1 MSDAVWQR
9 FLVEARDEAAAL
21 RAAAELA
28 ALSTAEQRRLAG
40 AMFALRSS
48 ASLLGVDAVARAAAV
63 AEAALRETAS
73 EGWSELRAPLAACAT
88 AIAAAVE
95 TLAHPD
101 ASGARLDDTRA
112 LDAAVAAL
120 GGERTRAPALPTPA
134 TVPPPPPSGDDAI
147 WVPQVDADMIEPFL
161 EEAAERI
168 EALSQ
173 KLLRLET
180 APGDHELVREIFR
193 DLHTIKGS
201 SAFVG
206 LKRMNVLAHA
216 AEDLVG
222 QLRDGARAADRA
234 VIDALLGALDVLR
247 AILHAAASVDPA
259 KGARVDVPIEEPVAR
274 LRAPGASVPPSTW
287 PPSDVG
293 AVTSGMNVH
302 SPGGGAPGGG
312 APGGGAPGGGASG
325 GAAGGAGESQR
336 TLRVDFDKLDTLL
349 NLVGELVLARARLH
363 GTIASVSVLSRELD
377 GLVRRARL
385 SRGRLD
391 LDDVDRFQ
399 RILAELGNDLG
410 GGAGALDHVSAELRQ
425 QVMKLRMLPI
435 ARVFTKYHRTVRELS
450 NTLGKRARLE
460 VVGGDTELDKVL
472 IEQLD
477 DPLLHLVRNAI
488 DHGLE
493 TPAARRAAGK
503 PEEGVV
509 TLAAHHRGN
518 QILVE
523 VRDDGAGIDPARLRE
538 KAREKKLAGDDELA
552 AMDDTAVLDLI
563 FRPGFSTAARVTDVS
578 GRGVGMD
585 VVRDTIGKLSGTIEL
600 RSTPG
605 SGTTFVLK
613 LPLTLAIVQ
622 VLLVRVGGEDY
633 ALPLDIVQRT
643 LSVTPDDVHR
653 VYDREVLFVGDEQ
666 IPLIWT
672 AAALEM
678 GEAGPPVDFG
688 GAREWPV
695 VLVGAAGQTWALA
708 VERLV
713 GKREIV
719 LKSLGALFDDV
730 PCAAGA
736 TLIGER
742 VAVIL
747 DAAEVVQRALAR
759 APAHAAARGM
769 NIHSAT
775 GGVTASTSSEKR
787 RPRILLAEDSDV
799 VREQLRRVLEAHGY
813 DVVPARDGAEALDI
827 AERDPIGFDL
837 VSTDVMMPRLDGYE
851 LTRALRQHPRHRDV
865 PLIMVT
871 SKGEQLDRIRG
882 FDAGVDEYMTKP
894 LDSGEL
900 VRVVERHI
908 GRRHA

>member
-1 MSDAVWQR
+1 
-9 FLVEARDEAAAL
+9 
-21 RAAAELA
+21 
-28 ALSTAEQRRLAG
+28 
-40 AMFALRSS
+40 
-48 ASLLGVDAVARAAAV
+48 
-63 AEAALRETAS
+63 
-73 EGWSELRAPLAACAT
+73 
-88 AIAAAVE
+88 
-95 TLAHPD
+95 
-101 ASGARLDDTRA
+101 
-112 LDAAVAAL
+112 
-120 GGERTRAPALPTPA
+120 
-134 TVPPPPPSGDDAI
+134 
-147 WVPQVDADMIEPFL
+147 MIEPFL

-168 EALSQ
+168 EALAQ
-173 KLLRLET
+173 KLMRLESS
-180 APGDHELVREIFR
+180 PGDVELVREIFR

-206 LKRMNVLAHA
+206 LNRMNQLAHA

-222 QLRDGARAADRA
+222 QLRDGARSADRA
-234 VIDALLGALDVLR
+234 VIDALLGALDALR
-247 AILHAAASVDPA
+247 AILQAAASVDA
-259 KGARVDVPIEEPVAR
+259 TAGARIDVSIEREVAR
-274 LRAPGASVPPSTW
+274 LRAPGASVGAAPSSALSPPSSS
-287 PPSDVG
+287 PSSAG
-293 AVTSGMNVH
+293 SSAAVD
-302 SPGGGAPGGG
+302 A
-312 APGGGAPGGGASG
+312 
-325 GAAGGAGESQR
+325 QR

-363 GTIASVSVLSRELD
+363 GTIASVAVLSRELD
-377 GLVRRARL
+377 GLVRRARV
-385 SRGRLD
+385 SRGQLD

-410 GGAGALDHVSAELRQ
+410 AGAGALDHVSAELRQ

-450 NTLGKRARLE
+450 NSLGKRARLDIA
-460 VVGGDTELDKVL
+460 GGDTELDKVL

-477 DPLLHLVRNAI
+477 DPLLHLVRNAV

-493 TPAARRAAGK
+493 EPAARRAAGK

-518 QILVE
+518 QIIVE
-523 VRDDGAGIDPARLRE
+523 VSDDGAGIEPARLRE
-538 KAREKKLAGDDELA
+538 KARDQELASDDELA
-552 AMDDTAVLDLI
+552 AMDDSAVLELI
-563 FRPGFSTAARVTDVS
+563 FRPGFSTATRVTDVS

-585 VVRDTIGKLSGTIEL
+585 VVRDAIGRLSGSIEL

-605 SGTTFVLK
+605 AGTTFVLR

-622 VLLVRVGGEDY
+622 VLLVRVAGEDY
-633 ALPLDIVQRT
+633 ALPLDIVKRT
-643 LSVTPDDVHR
+643 LAVTPSDVHR
-653 VYDREVLFVGDEQ
+653 VYDRELLLFGDEQ

-672 AAALEM
+672 AEALEM
-678 GEAGPPVDFG
+678 GDGGPPNDFG
-688 GAREWPV
+688 SALGGAKEWPV
-695 VLVGAAGQTWALA
+695 VLVDAAGQTYALA

-719 LKSLGALFDDV
+719 LKSLGALLSEV

-747 DAAEVVQRALAR
+747 DVVELVQRALSRPAGRAVASR
-759 APAHAAARGM
+759 APSPIG
-769 NIHSAT
+769 
-775 GGVTASTSSEKR
+775 SEPKK

-799 VREQLRRVLEAHGY
+799 VREQLKRVLEAHGY
-813 DVVPARDGAEALDI
+813 DVVAARDGAEALEL
-827 AERDPIGFDL
+827 AERDPVGFDL
-837 VSTDVMMPRLDGYE
+837 VSTDVMMPKLDGYE

-871 SKGEQLDRIRG
+871 SKGEHLDRVRG

-894 LDSGEL
+894 LDAGEL
-900 VRVVERHI
+900 VRVVERHL

>member
-1 MSDAVWQR
+1 MSDALWQS
-9 FLVEARDEAAAL
+9 FLVEARDEAEAL
-21 RAAAELA
+21 AAASRLA
-28 ALSTAEQRRLAG
+28 ALATAEQLRLAG
-40 AMFALRSS
+40 AMFALRTS
-48 ASLLGVDAVARAAAV
+48 AALYGVEPLARAAAAAEV
-63 AEAALRETAS
+63 ALTDRPADAW
-73 EGWSELRAPLAACAT
+73 GDLRAPLAEC
-88 AIAAAVE
+88 AAAMRAAVDA
-95 TLAHPD
+95 LANPD
-101 ASGARLDDTRA
+101 ASGARIEDTKA
-112 LDAAVAAL
+112 LDAAVTAL
-120 GGERTRAPALPTPA
+120 GGDRPRTAPATAAATATAQPA
-134 TVPPPPPSGDDAI
+134 DDAL

-173 KLLRLET
+173 KLLRLES
-180 APGDHELVREIFR
+180 APGDTELVREIFR

-206 LKRMNVLAHA
+206 LRRMNAVAHA

-222 QLRDGARAADRA
+222 RLREGARGADKA
-234 VIDALLGALDVLR
+234 VVDALLGALDILR
-247 AILHAAASVDPA
+247 AILQAAATVDPQKGARIDVPVEEPIARLRVPGASAASVTSS
-259 KGARVDVPIEEPVAR
+259 
-274 LRAPGASVPPSTW
+274 APS
-287 PPSDVG
+287 
-293 AVTSGMNVH
+293 AVT
-302 SPGGGAPGGG
+302 
-312 APGGGAPGGGASG
+312 ASSE
-325 GAAGGAGESQR
+325 ARQ

-435 ARVFTKYHRTVRELS
+435 ARVFTKYHRTVRELA

-460 VVGGDTELDKVL
+460 ISGGDTELDKVL

-493 TPAARRAAGK
+493 LPAARRAAGK
-503 PEEGVV
+503 PDEGVV
-509 TLAAHHRGN
+509 TLAARHRGN
-518 QILVE
+518 QIIVE
-523 VRDDGAGIDPARLRE
+523 VRDDGAGIDPARLRD
-538 KAREKKLAGDDELA
+538 KAREKRLASDEELA

-585 VVRDTIGKLSGTIEL
+585 VVRDTIQKLSGSIEL

-605 SGTTFVLK
+605 QGTTFTLK

-622 VLLVRVGGEDY
+622 VLLVRVAGEDY

-643 LSVTPDDVHR
+643 LAVRPDDVHR
-653 VYDREVLFVGDEQ
+653 VYDRDVLFVGEEQ
-666 IPLIWT
+666 IPLLWT
-672 AAALEM
+672 AEALEM
-678 GEAGPPVDFG
+678 GDGGPPVDLG
-688 GAREWPV
+688 GAVEWPV
-695 VLVGAAGQTWALA
+695 VLVDAAGETYALA

-719 LKSLGALFDDV
+719 LKSLGALLSDV

-747 DAAEVVQRALAR
+747 DVVQVIQRALAR
-759 APAHAAARGM
+759 PASRGM
-769 NIHSAT
+769 NVHSAQP
-775 GGVTASTSSEKR
+775 ASPAAKR

-813 DVVPARDGAEALDI
+813 DVIPARDGAEALEL
-827 AERDPIGFDL
+827 AERDPVGFDL
-837 VSTDVMMPRLDGYE
+837 VSTDVMMPKLDGYE

-871 SKGEQLDRIRG
+871 SKGEHLDRVRG

-908 GRRHA
+908 GKRHS

>member
-1 MSDAVWQR
+1 MSDALWQQ

-21 RAAAELA
+21 GAAARLA
-28 ALSTAEQRRLAG
+28 ALSTAEQHRLAG
-40 AMFALRSS
+40 AMFALQAS
-48 ASLLGVDAVARAAAV
+48 AALLGVDAIARAAAA
-63 AEAALRETAS
+63 AEEALSDRGADA
-73 EGWSELRAPLAACAT
+73 WLDLRAPLAACAAAMT
-88 AIAAAVE
+88 AAIDA
-95 TLAHPD
+95 LAHPD

-112 LDAAVAAL
+112 LDAAVVAL
-120 GGERTRAPALPTPA
+120 GGDRERPAAPPPA
-134 TVPPPPPSGDDAI
+134 TMAGAAPSPPTDDAVWI
-147 WVPQVDADMIEPFL
+147 PQVDADMIEPFL

-173 KLLRLET
+173 KLMRLESS
-180 APGDHELVREIFR
+180 PGDVELVREIFR

-206 LKRMNVLAHA
+206 LKRMNQLAHA

-222 QLRDGARAADRA
+222 QLRDGARSADRA
-234 VIDALLGALDVLR
+234 VIDALLGALDALR
-247 AILHAAASVDPA
+247 AILQAAASVDPTA
-259 KGARVDVPIEEPVAR
+259 GARIDVAIDREVAR
-274 LRAPGASVPPSTW
+274 LRAPGASVASPPSAAPP
-287 PPSDVG
+287 PPSAA
-293 AVTSGMNVH
+293 AV
-302 SPGGGAPGGG
+302 AD
-312 APGGGAPGGGASG
+312 A
-325 GAAGGAGESQR
+325 QR

-450 NTLGKRARLE
+450 NSLGKRARLDI
-460 VVGGDTELDKVL
+460 VGGDTELDKVL

-493 TPAARRAAGK
+493 APAARRAAGK

-518 QILVE
+518 QIIVE
-523 VRDDGAGIDPARLRE
+523 VRDDGAGIEPARLRD
-538 KAREKKLAGDDELA
+538 KAREKKLASDEELA

-585 VVRDTIGKLSGTIEL
+585 VVRDTIQRLSGSIEL

-605 SGTTFVLK
+605 AGTTFVLR
-613 LPLTLAIVQ
+613 LPLTLAIVN
-622 VLLVRVGGEDY
+622 VLLVRVAGEDY

-643 LSVTPDDVHR
+643 LAVAPDDVHR
-653 VYDREVLFVGDEQ
+653 VYDREVLFVGDQQ

-672 AAALEM
+672 AEALEM
-678 GEAGPPVDFG
+678 GDGGPPVDLG
-688 GAREWPV
+688 GARDWPV
-695 VLVGAAGQTWALA
+695 VLVDAAGQTYALA

-719 LKSLGALFDDV
+719 LKSLGALLSDV

-747 DAAEVVQRALAR
+747 DVVQVVQRALSRPAAR
-759 APAHAAARGM
+759 AAVSRPP
-769 NIHSAT
+769 SAV
-775 GGVTASTSSEKR
+775 GPEHKR

-799 VREQLRRVLEAHGY
+799 VREQLKRVLEAHGY
-813 DVVPARDGAEALDI
+813 DVVAARDGAEAWEI
-827 AERDPIGFDL
+827 ASRDTIGFDL
-837 VSTDVMMPRLDGYE
+837 VSTDVMMPKLDGYE

-871 SKGEQLDRIRG
+871 SKGEHLDRVRG

-900 VRVVERHI
+900 VRAVERHI

>member
-1 MSDAVWQR
+1 MIDELWQR

-21 RAAAELA
+21 AAAARLA
-28 ALSTAEQRRLAG
+28 ALSTAEQHRLAG
-40 AMFALRSS
+40 ALFALRTS
-48 ASLLGVDAVARAAAV
+48 AALLGVDAVARAASA
-63 AEAALRETAS
+63 AEASLTERGAAA
-73 EGWSELRAPLAACAT
+73 WIDLRAPLAACAA
-88 AIAAAVE
+88 AIGAAVE
-95 TLAHPD
+95 TLARPD

-112 LDAAVAAL
+112 LDEAAAAL
-120 GGERTRAPALPTPA
+120 GGDRSSVPAEPPPAATPA
-134 TVPPPPPSGDDAI
+134 APSGDDAL

-161 EEAAERI
+161 EEAAERT

-173 KLLRLET
+173 KLLRLES
-180 APGDHELVREIFR
+180 APGDVELVREIFR

-206 LKRMNVLAHA
+206 LRRMNRLAHA

-222 QLRDGARAADRA
+222 QLRDGGRAADRS
-234 VIDALLGALDVLR
+234 VIDALLGALDALR
-247 AILHAAASVDPA
+247 AILQAATGVDA
-259 KGARVDVPIEEPVAR
+259 TTGARIDVPIEEPIAR
-274 LRAPGASVPPSTW
+274 LRAPGTAAAPAPSTT
-287 PPSDVG
+287 PAATPATSAG
-293 AVTSGMNVH
+293 SAVDTR
-302 SPGGGAPGGG
+302 
-312 APGGGAPGGGASG
+312 
-325 GAAGGAGESQR
+325 Q

-363 GTIASVSVLSRELD
+363 GTIASVSVLARELE

-391 LDDVDRFQ
+391 LEDVDRFQ

-410 GGAGALDHVSAELRQ
+410 GGAGDLDHVSADLRQ

-435 ARVFTKYHRTVRELS
+435 ARIFTKYHRTVRELS

-460 VVGGDTELDKVL
+460 IIGGDTELDKVL

-477 DPLLHLVRNAI
+477 DPLMHLVRNAV

-493 TPAARRAAGK
+493 LPAARHTAGK
-503 PEEGVV
+503 PDEGVI
-509 TLAAHHRGN
+509 TLSAHHRGN

-538 KAREKKLAGDDELA
+538 KAREKRLASDEELA
-552 AMDDTAVLDLI
+552 AMNDSDVLELI

-585 VVRDTIGKLSGTIEL
+585 VVRDTIQKLSGSIEL

-605 SGTTFVLK
+605 SGTTFTLK

-622 VLLVRVGGEDY
+622 VLLVRVAGEDY
-633 ALPLDIVQRT
+633 ALPLDSVLRT
-643 LSVTPDDVHR
+643 LAVSSSDVHR
-653 VYDREVLFVGDEQ
+653 VYDREVLFVGDQ
-666 IPLIWT
+666 QVPLIWT
-672 AAALEM
+672 AEALEM
-678 GEAGPPVDFG
+678 GDGVPPVDLG
-688 GAREWPV
+688 GASEWPI
-695 VLVGAAGQTWALA
+695 VLVDAAGETYALA
-708 VERLV
+708 VERLI

-719 LKSLGALFDDV
+719 LKSLGALLVDV

-747 DAAEVVQRALAR
+747 DVVEVVQRALAR
-759 APAHAAARGM
+759 SP
-769 NIHSAT
+769 SA
-775 GGVTASTSSEKR
+775 VR
-787 RPRILLAEDSDV
+787 RPPSAPERTAEGGTRKARILLAEDSDV
-799 VREQLRRVLEAHGY
+799 VREQLKRVLEAHGY
-813 DVVPARDGAEALDI
+813 EVVTARDGAEALDI
-827 AERDPIGFDL
+827 ANRDPLGFDL
-837 VSTDVMMPRLDGYE
+837 VSTDVMMPKLDGYE

-871 SKGEQLDRIRG
+871 SKGEHLDRVRG

-894 LDSGEL
+894 LDGGEL
-900 VRVVERHI
+900 VRAVDRCLGRHL
-908 GRRHA
+908 GRHPGSHPGRPHGRPA

>member
-1 MSDAVWQR
+1 MSTPANSDVLWQR
-9 FLVEARDEAAAL
+9 FLVEARDQAGALAAAT
-21 RAAAELA
+21 ALA
-28 ALSTAEQRRLAG
+28 ALSTAEQRRVAG
-40 AMFALRSS
+40 AMFALRTS
-48 ASLLGVDAVARAAAV
+48 ASLYGVEPLARAAAA
-63 AEAALRETAS
+63 AEDALSEKSPAAWAD
-73 EGWSELRAPLAACAT
+73 LRAPLAACAD
-88 AIAAAVE
+88 ALAAAVAA
-95 TLAHPD
+95 LASPD

-112 LDAAVAAL
+112 LDAAVAGL
-120 GGERTRAPALPTPA
+120 GGDRARAPE
-134 TVPPPPPSGDDAI
+134 PPPPATPSSNASDDAV

-173 KLLRLET
+173 KLLRLES
-180 APGDHELVREIFR
+180 APGDAELVREIFR

-206 LKRMNVLAHA
+206 LRRMNRLAHA

-222 QLRDGARAADRA
+222 QLREGTRGADRA
-234 VIDALLGALDVLR
+234 VIDALLGALDSLR
-247 AILHAAASVDPA
+247 AILAAAAAVDPSAGA
-259 KGARVDVPIEEPVAR
+259 KIDVPIDAAVAQLRQPSAVSHAHAAPDAAPAEAARKPDGARRAAEER
-274 LRAPGASVPPSTW
+274 
-287 PPSDVG
+287 
-293 AVTSGMNVH
+293 
-302 SPGGGAPGGG
+302 
-312 APGGGAPGGGASG
+312 
-325 GAAGGAGESQR
+325 Q

-385 SRGRLD
+385 ARGRLD

-410 GGAGALDHVSAELRQ
+410 GGASDLDHVSADLRA

-450 NTLGKRARLE
+450 NSLQKRARLE
-460 VVGGDTELDKVL
+460 IVGGDTELDKVL

-477 DPLLHLVRNAI
+477 DPLMHLVRNSI
-488 DHGLE
+488 DHGIE
-493 TPAARRAAGK
+493 PPAARRAAGK
-503 PEEGVV
+503 ADEGVV
-509 TLAAHHRGN
+509 TLSARHRGN
-518 QILVE
+518 QIIVE
-523 VRDDGAGIDPARLRE
+523 VRDDGAGIDPARLRA
-538 KAREKKLAGDDELA
+538 KAREKQLASEEELA
-552 AMDDTAVLDLI
+552 SMDDTAVLDLI
-563 FRPGFSTAARVTDVS
+563 FRPGFSTATRVTDIS

-585 VVRDTIGKLSGTIEL
+585 VVRDAIGKLSGSIEL

-605 SGTTFVLK
+605 DGTIFTLK

-622 VLLVRVGGEDY
+622 VLLVRVAGEDY
-633 ALPLDIVQRT
+633 ALPLDIVSRT
-643 LSVTPDDVHR
+643 LAVSPDDVHR
-653 VYDREVLFVGDEQ
+653 VYDREVLFIGDQQ
-666 IPLIWT
+666 IPLVWT
-672 AAALEM
+672 AEALEM
-678 GEAGPPVDFG
+678 GDGGPPVDLG

-695 VLVGAAGQTWALA
+695 VLVDAGGEAYALA

-719 LKSLGALFDDV
+719 LKSLGALLNEV

-736 TLIGER
+736 TLIGDR

-747 DAAEVVQRALAR
+747 DVVQVVQRALAR
-759 APAHAAARGM
+759 KTGPRKPPSSALPSPAA
-769 NIHSAT
+769 
-775 GGVTASTSSEKR
+775 EKK

-799 VREQLRRVLEAHGY
+799 VREQLRRVLENHGY
-813 DVVPARDGAEALDI
+813 EVVTARDGAEALEI
-827 AERDPIGFDL
+827 ANRDPAGFDL
-837 VSTDVMMPRLDGYE
+837 VSTDVMMPNLDGYE
-851 LTRALRQHPRHRDV
+851 LTRALRRHPRHRDV

-871 SKGEQLDRIRG
+871 SKGEHLDRVRG

-894 LDSGEL
+894 LDGGEL
-900 VRVVERHI
+900 VRVVERHL

>member
-1 MSDAVWQR
+1 MSDAMWQQ
-9 FLVEARDEAAAL
+9 FLVEARDEAEAL
-21 RAAAELA
+21 AAATRLA
-28 ALSTAEQRRLAG
+28 ALSTSEQHRLAG
-40 AMFALRSS
+40 AMFALRTS
-48 ASLLGVDAVARAAAV
+48 AALYGVEALTRAAGA
-63 AEAALRETAS
+63 AEAALTEQPAEAWGDLRE
-73 EGWSELRAPLAACAT
+73 PLGACA
-88 AIAAAVE
+88 AAMRAAVDE
-95 TLAHPD
+95 LANPD

-112 LDAAVAAL
+112 LEAAVVAL
-120 GGERTRAPALPTPA
+120 GGDRERPAAGAAPAPA
-134 TVPPPPPSGDDAI
+134 TAAPSGDDAV

-173 KLLRLET
+173 KLLRLES
-180 APGDHELVREIFR
+180 APGDVELVREIFR

-206 LKRMNVLAHA
+206 LKRMNALAHA

-222 QLRDGARAADRA
+222 QLREGARGADKA
-234 VIDALLGALDVLR
+234 VVDALLGALDTLR
-247 AILHAAASVDPA
+247 AILQAAAAVDPQT
-259 KGARVDVPIEEPVAR
+259 GARIDVPVEEPIAR
-274 LRAPGASVPPSTW
+274 LRAPGASAAVVPSSAPSS
-287 PPSDVG
+287 PAAMSD
-293 AVTSGMNVH
+293 AR
-302 SPGGGAPGGG
+302 
-312 APGGGAPGGGASG
+312 
-325 GAAGGAGESQR
+325 Q
-336 TLRVDFDKLDTLL
+336 TLRVDFDKLDHLL

-410 GGAGALDHVSAELRQ
+410 GGAGALDHVSGELRQ

-460 VVGGDTELDKVL
+460 IAGGDTELDKVL

-493 TPAARRAAGK
+493 LPAARRAAGK
-503 PEEGVV
+503 PDEGVI
-509 TLAAHHRGN
+509 TLAARHRGN
-518 QILVE
+518 QIIVE
-523 VRDDGAGIDPARLRE
+523 ISDDGAGIDPARLRD
-538 KAREKKLAGDDELA
+538 KAREKSLASDEELA

-585 VVRDTIGKLSGTIEL
+585 VVRDTIQKLSGSIEL

-605 SGTTFVLK
+605 QGTAFTLK

-622 VLLVRVGGEDY
+622 VLLVRVAGEDY

-643 LSVTPDDVHR
+643 LAVTPDEVHR
-653 VYDREVLFVGDEQ
+653 VYDRDVLFVGDEQ
-666 IPLIWT
+666 IPLLWT
-672 AAALEM
+672 AEALEM
-678 GEAGPPVDFG
+678 GDGGPPVDLG
-688 GAREWPV
+688 GSVEWPV
-695 VLVGAAGQTWALA
+695 VLVDAAGETYALA

-719 LKSLGALFDDV
+719 LKSLGALLSDV

-747 DAAEVVQRALAR
+747 DVVQVVQRALAR
-759 APAHAAARGM
+759 PASRGM
-769 NIHSAT
+769 NVHSVPA
-775 GGVTASTSSEKR
+775 VPAAKR

-813 DVVPARDGAEALDI
+813 DVIPARDGAEALEL
-827 AERDPIGFDL
+827 AERDPVGFDL

-871 SKGEQLDRIRG
+871 SKGEHLDRVRG

-908 GRRHA
+908 GRRHS

>member
-1 MSDAVWQR
+1 MSDATMSDALWQR

-21 RAAAELA
+21 AAAAELA
-28 ALSTAEQRRLAG
+28 ALSTAEQHRLAG
-40 AMFALRSS
+40 AMFALRAS
-48 ASLLGVDAVARAAAV
+48 AALLGVDAIARAAGA
-63 AEAALRETAS
+63 AEAALSETAS
-73 EGWSELRAPLAACAT
+73 EGWGDLRAPLSACAT
-88 AIAAAVE
+88 AMTAAVE
-95 TLAHPD
+95 ALAHPD
-101 ASGARLDDTRA
+101 ASGARLDDPRA

-120 GGERTRAPALPTPA
+120 GGERKRAPAAAAAATPPAAPT
-134 TVPPPPPSGDDAI
+134 DDAT

-173 KLLRLET
+173 KLLRLES
-180 APGDHELVREIFR
+180 APGDTELVREIFR

-206 LKRMNVLAHA
+206 LKRMNRLAHA

-222 QLRDGARAADRA
+222 QLRDGARSADRA
-234 VIDALLGALDVLR
+234 VIDALLGALDALR
-247 AILHAAASVDPA
+247 AILQAAAAVDPTR
-259 KGARVDVPIEEPVAR
+259 GARVDVPIEEPVAR
-274 LRAPGASVPPSTW
+274 LRAPGASVAPAITSPSTSASA
-287 PPSDVG
+287 P
-293 AVTSGMNVH
+293 
-302 SPGGGAPGGG
+302 APGGG
-312 APGGGAPGGGASG
+312 AATDA
-325 GAAGGAGESQR
+325 QR

-363 GTIASVSVLSRELD
+363 GTIASVSVLARELD
-377 GLVRRARL
+377 GLVRRARM

-399 RILAELGNDLG
+399 RILTELANDLG

-460 VVGGDTELDKVL
+460 IVGGDTELDKVL

-493 TPAARRAAGK
+493 APAARRAAGK
-503 PEEGVV
+503 PEEGVI
-509 TLAAHHRGN
+509 TLAAHQRGN

-523 VRDDGAGIDPARLRE
+523 VRDDGAGIDPARLRQ
-538 KAREKKLAGDDELA
+538 KAREKALASDDELA

-585 VVRDTIGKLSGTIEL
+585 VVRDTIGKLSGSIEL

-605 SGTTFVLK
+605 AGTTFVLK

-643 LSVTPDDVHR
+643 LSVSADDVHR
-653 VYDREVLFVGDEQ
+653 VYDREVLFVGEEQ

-672 AAALEM
+672 AEALEL
-678 GEAGPPVDFG
+678 GDGGPPVDFG

-695 VLVGAAGQTWALA
+695 VLVDAAGQSWALA

-719 LKSLGALFDDV
+719 LKSLGALFDEV

-747 DAAEVVQRALAR
+747 DVAQVVQRALAR
-759 APAHAAARGM
+759 PAVRAVTTNRGM
-769 NIHSAT
+769 KIHSAAAA
-775 GGVTASTSSEKR
+775 V
-787 RPRILLAEDSDV
+787 AE
-799 VREQLRRVLEAHGY
+799 
-813 DVVPARDGAEALDI
+813 
-827 AERDPIGFDL
+827 
-837 VSTDVMMPRLDGYE
+837 
-851 LTRALRQHPRHRDV
+851 
-865 PLIMVT
+865 
-871 SKGEQLDRIRG
+871 
-882 FDAGVDEYMTKP
+882 
-894 LDSGEL
+894 
-900 VRVVERHI
+900 
-908 GRRHA
+908 

>member
-1 MSDAVWQR
+1 MTDALWQR
-9 FLVEARDEAAAL
+9 FLVEARDEAEAL
-21 RAAAELA
+21 AAAARLA
-28 ALSTAEQRRLAG
+28 ALSTSEQLRLAG
-40 AMFALRSS
+40 AMFALRT
-48 ASLLGVDAVARAAAV
+48 AAALYGVEALARAAA
-63 AEAALRETAS
+63 AAQAALTDRGADAW
-73 EGWSELRAPLAACAT
+73 GDLRAPLGVC
-88 AIAAAVE
+88 AAAMRAAVDV
-95 TLAHPD
+95 LAKPD
-101 ASGARLDDTRA
+101 ASGARLDDTKA
-112 LDAAVAAL
+112 LEAATTAL
-120 GGERTRAPALPTPA
+120 GGAREQPAATAVSTPA
-134 TVPPPPPSGDDAI
+134 TMEPGDEAV

-173 KLLRLET
+173 KLLRLES
-180 APGDHELVREIFR
+180 APGDVELVREIFR

-206 LKRMNVLAHA
+206 LKRMNALAHA

-222 QLRDGARAADRA
+222 QLREGARGADKA
-234 VIDALLGALDVLR
+234 VVDALLGALDTLR
-247 AILHAAASVDPA
+247 AILQAAAAVDPQ
-259 KGARVDVPIEEPVAR
+259 KGARIDVPVEEPIAR
-274 LRAPGASVPPSTW
+274 LRAPGAATTTATST
-287 PPSDVG
+287 
-293 AVTSGMNVH
+293 ATST
-302 SPGGGAPGGG
+302 SAS
-312 APGGGAPGGGASG
+312 ASASG
-325 GAAGGAGESQR
+325 SGEGRQ

-363 GTIASVSVLSRELD
+363 GSIASVAVLSRELD

-410 GGAGALDHVSAELRQ
+410 GGATELDHVSADLRQ

-435 ARVFTKYHRTVRELS
+435 ARVFTKYHRTVRELG

-460 VVGGDTELDKVL
+460 IVGGDTELDKVL

-477 DPLLHLVRNAI
+477 DPLLHLVRNAV

-493 TPAARRAAGK
+493 PAAARRAAGK
-503 PEEGVV
+503 PDEGVI
-509 TLAAHHRGN
+509 TLAAYHRGN

-523 VRDDGAGIDPARLRE
+523 VRDDGAGIDPTRLRA
-538 KAREKKLAGDDELA
+538 KAREKSLASEDELA

-563 FRPGFSTAARVTDVS
+563 FRPGFSTATRITDVS

-585 VVRDTIGKLSGTIEL
+585 VVRDTIQKLSGSIEL

-605 SGTTFVLK
+605 QGTTFTLK

-622 VLLVRVGGEDY
+622 VLLVRVAGEDY

-643 LSVTPDDVHR
+643 LAVTPNDVHR
-653 VYDREVLFVGDEQ
+653 VYDRDLLFVGDEQ
-666 IPLIWT
+666 IPLLWT
-672 AAALEM
+672 AEALEM
-678 GEAGPPVDFG
+678 GDGGPPVDLG
-688 GAREWPV
+688 GAVEWPV
-695 VLVGAAGQTWALA
+695 VLVDAAGETYALA

-719 LKSLGALFDDV
+719 LKSLGALLNEV

-747 DAAEVVQRALAR
+747 DVVQVVQRALSRPATR
-759 APAHAAARGM
+759 APVRPAAA
-769 NIHSAT
+769 AAA
-775 GGVTASTSSEKR
+775 VEKR

-799 VREQLRRVLEAHGY
+799 VREQLKRVLEAHGY
-813 DVVPARDGAEALDI
+813 DVVPARDGAEALEL
-827 AERDPIGFDL
+827 ANRDPLGFDL
-837 VSTDVMMPRLDGYE
+837 VSTDVMMPNLDGYE

-871 SKGEQLDRIRG
+871 SKGEHLDRVRG

-908 GRRHA
+908 GRRHS

>member
-1 MSDAVWQR
+1 MSEPANSDAMWQR
-9 FLVEARDEAAAL
+9 FLAEAREQAAAL
-21 RAAAELA
+21 SSAVALA
-28 ALSTAEQRRLAG
+28 ALSTVEQRRVAG
-40 AMFALRSS
+40 AMFALRTS
-48 ASLLGVDAVARAAAV
+48 ASLYGVEAVARAAA
-63 AEAALRETAS
+63 AAAHALDEKSPAA
-73 EGWSELRAPLAACAT
+73 WADLRAPLAACAD
-88 AIAAAVE
+88 AIAAAVAV
-95 TLAHPD
+95 LARPD
-101 ASGARLDDTRA
+101 ASGARIEDTRA

-120 GGERTRAPALPTPA
+120 GGDRPNVPAPPPLPAALPQ
-134 TVPPPPPSGDDAI
+134 SGDDAV

-173 KLLRLET
+173 KLLRLES
-180 APGDHELVREIFR
+180 APGDVELVREIFR

-206 LKRMNVLAHA
+206 LRRMNLLAHA

-222 QLRDGARAADRA
+222 QLRDGARSADRG
-234 VIDALLGALDVLR
+234 VVDALLGALDSLR
-247 AILHAAASVDPA
+247 AILAAAAAVDPTA
-259 KGARVDVPIEEPVAR
+259 GTRIDVPIEPMLAR
-274 LRAPGASVPPSTW
+274 LRAPSAIRHPPSASEQTGEPADPKAEGGRRKAEGAS
-287 PPSDVG
+287 D
-293 AVTSGMNVH
+293 ARH
-302 SPGGGAPGGG
+302 
-312 APGGGAPGGGASG
+312 
-325 GAAGGAGESQR
+325 

-349 NLVGELVLARARLH
+349 NLVGELVLARSGLH
-363 GTIASVSVLSRELD
+363 GTIASVAVLSRELD
-377 GLVRRARL
+377 GLVRRARH
-385 SRGRLD
+385 SRGHLD

-450 NTLGKRARLE
+450 NSLDKKARLE
-460 VVGGDTELDKVL
+460 IVGGDTELDKVL

-477 DPLLHLVRNAI
+477 DPLMHLVRNSI
-488 DHGLE
+488 DHGIE
-493 TPAARRAAGK
+493 PPAARRAAGK
-503 PEEGVV
+503 AEEGVV
-509 TLAAHHRGN
+509 TLSARHRGN
-518 QILVE
+518 QIVVE
-523 VRDDGAGIDPARLRE
+523 IRDDGAGIDPARLRE
-538 KAREKKLAGDDELA
+538 KAREKALASDEELA

-563 FRPGFSTAARVTDVS
+563 FRPGFSTAARVTDIS

-585 VVRDTIGKLSGTIEL
+585 VVRDAIQKLSGSIEL
-600 RSTPG
+600 RSVPG
-605 SGTTFVLK
+605 QGTSFTLK

-622 VLLVRVGGEDY
+622 VLLVRVAGEDY
-633 ALPLDIVQRT
+633 ALPLDIVLRT
-643 LSVTPDDVHR
+643 LAVSPNDVHR

-672 AAALEM
+672 AEALEM
-678 GEAGPPVDFG
+678 GDGGPPVDLG

-695 VLVGAAGQTWALA
+695 VLVDAGGETFALA

-719 LKSLGALFDDV
+719 LKSLGALLVDV

-747 DAAEVVQRALAR
+747 DVTQVVQRALAR
-759 APAHAAARGM
+759 QAQPRKAISRQP
-769 NIHSAT
+769 SA
-775 GGVTASTSSEKR
+775 VSSEQKR
-787 RPRILLAEDSDV
+787 QRILLAEDSDV
-799 VREQLRRVLEAHGY
+799 VREQLKRVLEAHGY
-813 DVVPARDGAEALDI
+813 EVVAARDGAEALEI
-827 AERDPIGFDL
+827 ANRDPSGFDL
-837 VSTDVMMPRLDGYE
+837 VSTDVMMPNLDGYE
-851 LTRALRQHPRHRDV
+851 LTRALRQQARHKDV

-871 SKGEQLDRIRG
+871 SKGEHLDRIRG

-900 VRVVERHI
+900 VRVVQRHL
-908 GRRHA
+908 GRRHP

>member
-1 MSDAVWQR
+1 MSDALWQR
-9 FLVEARDEAAAL
+9 FVVEARDEAAAL
-21 RAAAELA
+21 AVAAALP
-28 ALSTAEQRRLAG
+28 ALSTTERRRLAG
-40 AMFALRSS
+40 AMFALRVS
-48 ASLLGVDAVARAAAV
+48 AALFGIDAVARAAGA
-63 AEAALRETAS
+63 AEAALTETT
-73 EGWSELRAPLAACAT
+73 EGGWSELRPPLSACAAAMT
-88 AIAAAVE
+88 AAIEA
-95 TLAHPD
+95 LAHPD
-101 ASGARLDDTRA
+101 ASGARLEDTRA

-120 GGERTRAPALPTPA
+120 GGEREHERAAATAAATAAARAGAAATAGATPSSA
-134 TVPPPPPSGDDAI
+134 ADDAL

-173 KLLRLET
+173 KLLRLES
-180 APGDHELVREIFR
+180 APGDAELVREIFR

-206 LKRMNVLAHA
+206 LKRMNAVAHA

-222 QLRDGARAADRA
+222 QLRDGVRVADRG
-234 VIDALLGALDVLR
+234 VVDALLGALDALR
-247 AILHAAASVDPA
+247 AVLQAAAAVDPA
-259 KGARVDVPIEEPVAR
+259 KGARIEVPVE
-274 LRAPGASVPPSTW
+274 RAIAGVRAGTAAPTTSASTSTSTSAATSTPS
-287 PPSDVG
+287 
-293 AVTSGMNVH
+293 
-302 SPGGGAPGGG
+302 GAPMSTGGEG
-312 APGGGAPGGGASG
+312 
-325 GAAGGAGESQR
+325 R
-336 TLRVDFDKLDTLL
+336 TLRVEFEKLDTLL

-363 GTIASVSVLSRELD
+363 GTIASVTVLARELD
-377 GLVRRARL
+377 GLVRRARV

-391 LDDVDRFQ
+391 LDDVDRFG

-435 ARVFTKYHRTVRELS
+435 ARVFTKYHRTVRELA
-450 NTLGKRARLE
+450 NGLGKRARLE

-477 DPLLHLVRNAI
+477 DPLLHLVRNAV

-493 TPAARRAAGK
+493 APAARRAAGK
-503 PEEGVV
+503 PDEGVV
-509 TLAAHHRGN
+509 TLSAQHRGN

-523 VRDDGAGIDPARLRE
+523 VRDDGAGIDPARLRQ
-538 KAREKKLAGDDELA
+538 KARDKQLAGDDELA

-585 VVRDTIGKLSGTIEL
+585 VVRDTIGKLSGSIEL

-605 SGTTFVLK
+605 AGTTFILK

-633 ALPLDIVQRT
+633 ALPLDVVQRT
-643 LSVTPDDVHR
+643 LAVSPDHVHR
-653 VYDREVLFVGDEQ
+653 VYDCEVLFVGDEQ
-666 IPLIWT
+666 VPLIWT
-672 AAALEM
+672 AEALEL
-678 GEAGPPVDFG
+678 GAGGPPVDFG
-688 GAREWPV
+688 ESREWPV
-695 VLVGAAGQTWALA
+695 VLVEAAGQSWALA

-747 DAAEVVQRALAR
+747 DVAELVQRALAR
-759 APAHAAARGM
+759 PAGRAVGRAAPAAGVEAA
-769 NIHSAT
+769 
-775 GGVTASTSSEKR
+775 R

-813 DVVPARDGAEALDI
+813 EVVTARDGAEALEL
-827 AERDPIGFDL
+827 AERDAAGFDL

-851 LTRALRQHPRHRDV
+851 LSRALRQHPRHRDV

-871 SKGEQLDRIRG
+871 SKGEHLDCVRG

-894 LDSGEL
+894 LDFGEL
-900 VRVVERHI
+900 VRVVDKHLGRHA
-908 GRRHA
+908 GRRQP

>member
-1 MSDAVWQR
+1 MNDPLWER
-9 FLVEARDEAAAL
+9 FVDEARDQAGALAAAASA
-21 RAAAELA
+21 RSEAPAAAER
-28 ALSTAEQRRLAG
+28 QRLAG
-40 AMFALRSS
+40 EMFALRTS
-48 ASLLGVDAVARAAAV
+48 AALLGVDAIARAAGA
-63 AEAALRETAS
+63 AEAALVEREADA
-73 EGWSELRAPLAACAT
+73 WRELRAPLAACAA
-88 AIAAAVE
+88 AIAAAVGA
-95 TLAHPD
+95 LARPD
-101 ASGARLDDTRA
+101 SSGARLEDTRA
-112 LDAAVAAL
+112 LDDAVDAL
-120 GGERTRAPALPTPA
+120 GGVRPGAPPAPPAPAA
-134 TVPPPPPSGDDAI
+134 PPSPPADDAV

-161 EEAAERI
+161 EEAAERS
-168 EALSQ
+168 EALAG
-173 KLLRLET
+173 KLLRLES
-180 APGDHELVREIFR
+180 APGDAELVREIFR

-206 LKRMNVLAHA
+206 LKRMNLLAHA

-222 QLRDGARAADRA
+222 QLRDGTRAADRG
-234 VIDALLGALDVLR
+234 VIDALLGALDALR
-247 AILHAAASVDPA
+247 AILHAAASVDPTA
-259 KGARVDVPIEEPVAR
+259 GARIEVPIDRQIAR
-274 LRAPGASVPPSTW
+274 LRLPGASGEPPPQAA
-287 PPSDVG
+287 PPTPAASSG
-293 AVTSGMNVH
+293 SVTD
-302 SPGGGAPGGG
+302 AR
-312 APGGGAPGGGASG
+312 
-325 GAAGGAGESQR
+325 Q

-363 GTIASVSVLSRELD
+363 GGIASVAVLARELE

-385 SRGRLD
+385 CHGALD
-391 LDDVDRFQ
+391 LEDVDRFG

-410 GGAGALDHVSAELRQ
+410 GGAGALDHVSADLRQ

-435 ARVFTKYHRTVRELS
+435 SRVFTKYHRTVRELA
-450 NTLGKRARLE
+450 NTLQKRARLE
-460 VVGGDTELDKVL
+460 IIGGDTELDKVL

-493 TPAARRAAGK
+493 APAARRAAGK
-503 PEEGVV
+503 PDEGVV
-509 TLAAHHRGN
+509 TLSAHHRGN

-523 VRDDGAGIDPARLRE
+523 VRDDGAGIDPARLRA
-538 KAREKKLAGDDELA
+538 KAREKRLASDEELA

-563 FRPGFSTAARVTDVS
+563 FRPGFSTAVRVTDVS

-585 VVRDTIGKLSGTIEL
+585 VVRDTIGKLSGSIEL

-605 SGTTFVLK
+605 TGTTFTLK

-622 VLLVRVGGEDY
+622 VLLVRVAGEEY

-643 LSVTPDDVHR
+643 LAVSPADVHR
-653 VYDREVLFVGDEQ
+653 VYDREVLFVGEEQ
-666 IPLIWT
+666 VPLIWT
-672 AAALEM
+672 AEALEM
-678 GEAGPPVDFG
+678 DDGGPPIDLG
-688 GAREWPV
+688 GATEWPV
-695 VLVGAAGQTWALA
+695 VLVEAAGQTYALA

-719 LKSLGALFDDV
+719 LKSLGALLAEV

-747 DAAEVVQRALAR
+747 DVVELVQRALSRPAAR
-759 APAHAAARGM
+759 AGAARREPPVAG
-769 NIHSAT
+769 A
-775 GGVTASTSSEKR
+775 GAGAEPKR

-799 VREQLRRVLEAHGY
+799 VREQLKRVLVAHGY
-813 DVVPARDGAEALDI
+813 DVVTARDGAEALEI
-827 AERDPIGFDL
+827 ANRDALGFDL
-837 VSTDVMMPRLDGYE
+837 VSTDVMMPKLDGYE

-871 SKGEQLDRIRG
+871 SRGEHLDRVRG

-900 VRVVERHI
+900 VRAVERHI